1 MVSRLTSFLGNS
13 LSVSDALSAT
23 VDMAAP
29 MMSAP
34 PNLAELEA
42 LDYGRRPR
50 PPRTIT
56 SSFLDCEFPERPHGG
71 NGPHGG
77 VTVHHTS
84 YIVVYP
90 AACSTKE
97 WLATYTVVESCP
109 KKCGPRHPKNHHWI
123 PPNFTVTT
131 VTCDVCH
138 HKTQTITCPNALGTE
153 AAIIEGDGITVS
165 IAAEPTPAGAVP
177 TPPEAA
183 PAMENSMPMAV
194 ETPGAIPDVPGG
206 GDEVYGTAP
215 DVPGGGTEVYG
226 AAPGVP
232 GEGAEVYGAA
242 PIAPIPSGDFNP
254 ASIFDPAG
262 NPIGNNFPSNDPA
275 VPPNRVAPVITA
287 SAPRTIGLK
296 GGLALLTGISVA
308 LLSF

>member
-1 MVSRLTSFLGNS
+1 
-13 LSVSDALSAT
+13 
-23 VDMAAP
+23 

-34 PNLAELEA
+34 PNLAELEV

-50 PPRTIT
+50 LSRTIT
-56 SSFLDCEFPERPHGG
+56 SSFLDCEFPEPPHGG
-71 NGPHGG
+71 HGPHGG

-109 KKCGPRHPKNHHWI
+109 KKCGPRHPKNSHWI

-131 VTCDVCH
+131 VTCDACH

-153 AAIIEGDGITVS
+153 AALIEGDGITVS

-183 PAMENSMPMAV
+183 PATDGNSMPMAA
-194 ETPGAIPDVPGG
+194 ETPGTVPDVPGG
-206 GDEVYGTAP
+206 GIGVYGASL
-215 DVPGGGTEVYG
+215 DVPGG
-226 AAPGVP
+226 
-232 GEGAEVYGAA
+232 GAEVYGASPNGPGGGAETYGAA
-242 PIAPIPSGDFNP
+242 PVVGDVVASGPYVD
-254 ASIFDPAG
+254 FDPAG
-262 NPIGNNFPSNDPA
+262 NTLGNN
-275 VPPNRVAPVITA
+275 PPNNGPVAPANRVDGVITA
-287 SAPRTIGLK
+287 GASRSIGLR
-296 GGLALLTGISVA
+296 GGLALLTGVSLV